1 MTEGIK
7 FWGEQGSL
15 VMEVYGYER
24 PTATNK
30 DDANCLRCAMT
41 MKAGPF
47 AGTFDVAF
55 TTYDFVKLRDDLKK
69 ALAALSGTISFQN
82 TEGDVAFDIEFNKRG
97 GASLRGTAHPHRWLE
112 ASLQFRLDTD
122 QSALAQT
129 LGQLEAVL
137 RKLPVR

>member
-30 DDANCLRCAMT
+30 DDANWLRCALT

-55 TTYDFVKLRDDLKK
+55 TTYDFIKLRDDLKK
-69 ALAALSGTISFQN
+69 ALAPCPEPFPFRTLKAMLSSI
-82 TEGDVAFDIEFNKRG
+82 
-97 GASLRGTAHPHRWLE
+97 
-112 ASLQFRLDTD
+112 
-122 QSALAQT
+122 
-129 LGQLEAVL
+129 
-137 RKLPVR
+137 